1 MGSQAG
7 FCLMYWGLKW
17 RAEHTLRH
25 VCDISNT
32 FIWRASPGVFFFLI
46 AASEPSPPTGIQ
58 LWSLSAAD
66 VWTCHSRKFRSII
79 ILLTKGSFPG
89 ICAVQLVKSR
99 TASVFDRSECEKP
112 SFLFKRHLSFS
123 NFWVKDAIVFQ
134 MIATLRVV
142 ITPAYLTSC
151 NKLYKL
157 LWEVTQVSGV
167 EKQLLFLRLWQKSVK
182 LFYKFWHRIQLP
194 RGKNIQTLSKT
205 SVLKQPEMT
214 CCQ

>member
-1 MGSQAG
+1 MS
-7 FCLMYWGLKW
+7 
-17 RAEHTLRH
+17 
-25 VCDISNT
+25 ISRC
-32 FIWRASPGVFFFLI
+32 IFFLI
-46 AASEPSPPTGIQ
+46 AASEHSPPTGIQ

-123 NFWVKDAIVFQ
+123 NFWGKDAIVFQ

-151 NKLYKL
+151 DKLYKL
-157 LWEVTQVSGV
+157 LWEVTQVKNNCCFSG
-167 EKQLLFLRLWQKSVK
+167 FGRN
-182 LFYKFWHRIQLP
+182 LFYKFWHWIQLP